1 MTERAISK
9 RALSKFP
16 SGGKKLFSKI
26 FSLVSNS
33 LSVMLLFRRVVR
45 SLDTPS
51 CLPRLAG
58 ENNARDDRKMN
69 FKQALKRTFVL
80 LKLRQKQ

>member
-1 MTERAISK
+1 MLERKRNIS
-9 RALSKFP
+9 L
-16 SGGKKLFSKI
+16 I
-26 FSLVSNS
+26 
-33 LSVMLLFRRVVR
+33 LFRRVVR

-69 FKQALKRTFVL
+69 LNFPPNPTKYNTGKTSFLTKIGQSLSGK
-80 LKLRQKQ
+80 